1 MGEVKKLDQILIDN
15 DVPENITI
23 TLTVSYNMK
32 QVLSELIN
40 TNGYLPADLSE
51 QGLINAFVWDNFKE
65 IVNYINNDYREV
77 VK

>member
-40 TNGYLPADLSE
+40 TNGYLVW
-51 QGLINAFVWDNFKE
+51 QGYDGSDYE
-65 IVNYINNDYREV
+65 IYLAVPKTTLVANDDQ
-77 VK
+77 